1 MYYKIDLNNYEPRE
15 VPAYQ
20 EFTNYNDISSEQIQ
34 VISEELSEFK
44 DSFGKDKIIWGTWG
58 EHKAAESDV
67 PRDLV
72 DVEFDCVDYT
82 NTNHPGPE
90 SNKLYAEKLKKIIDE
105 RYEANKIS
113 KTM

>member
-1 MYYKIDLNNYEPRE
+1 M
-15 VPAYQ
+15 
-20 EFTNYNDISSEQIQ
+20 
-34 VISEELSEFK
+34 
-44 DSFGKDKIIWGTWG
+44 IIIFI
-58 EHKAAESDV
+58 
-67 PRDLV
+67 LV
-72 DVEFDCVDYT
+72 SYINDVEFDCVDYT